1 MLREAKAQNG
11 VKAKSLNNF
20 VAQWHCEEVIITI
33 ALNKKD
39 HNIFKQFQQAIMK
52 VTIWGQAQGTKLGL
66 KALQAWAFMNVH

>member
-1 MLREAKAQNG
+1 
-11 VKAKSLNNF
+11 
-20 VAQWHCEEVIITI
+20 VIITI